1 VTIILTGQDMTI
13 SDVHDIARRN
23 ALCQISDDAQ
33 KNMARSRSQ
42 FEEIA
47 SSNIPVY
54 GVTTGYGEMVYALVD
69 KSQETQ
75 LQTNLVRSHSAGAG
89 RYFAPHEARAI
100 LAARLNALVR
110 GYSAVRPELADQLLS
125 YLNCQVSPC
134 IPEIGSLGASGDLGP
149 LSHIASAVIGEGY
162 AWQDGRPAP
171 AAQVLA
177 DAGLR
182 PLELKFKEGLA
193 LINGTSAMTGLGSLV
208 AYDAHQQIQVAE
220 IITALVLEVLQA
232 SSSAFQPEGHDIAR
246 PHQGQIDCAANLR
259 SLLKDSSLVQN
270 HRSLR
275 EELDAKRQDAAGNE
289 VVITDVYLQKAYTL
303 RCIPQIIGA
312 VRDTLYNTQRTLGI
326 ELNSSND
333 NPLFFEGQEIFHGG
347 NFHGQP
353 VAFAMDHL
361 SVVMVQLG
369 VVSERRTNR
378 LLNRYLSNGLPEFL
392 IHGDPGLKCGMAGL
406 QYPATATVAEN
417 RSLCTPASIQSIPS
431 NGDNQDVVS
440 MGLIGARKA
449 RQIVENNWI
458 VLAVEAMAAV
468 QAARLADAAGR
479 LGTAGRVTFEELGQ
493 RFAFLDEDRY
503 LSDDL
508 YRMIDYLESGAL
520 VDSVERAGI
529 ELR

>member
-1 VTIILTGQDMTI
+1 MTI
-13 SDVHDIARRN
+13 TLNGHDLTITDVYDIARRN
-23 ALCQISDDAQ
+23 VPCTISEDARR
-33 KNMARSRSQ
+33 NITRSREQ

-47 SSNIPVY
+47 ASNIPIY

-89 RYFAPHEARAI
+89 RYFPEQEARAI
-100 LAARLNALVR
+100 LVARLNALVR
-110 GYSAVRPELADQLLS
+110 GYSAVRPELADQLLA
-125 YLNCQVSPC
+125 YLNSGVTPC

-162 AWQDGRPAP
+162 VWKDGTPTP
-171 AAQVLA
+171 TAQVLA
-177 DAGLR
+177 EAGLA

-208 AYDAHQQIQVAE
+208 AYDAHQQIRTAE

-246 PHQGQIDCAANLR
+246 PHRGQIDSAGNLR
-259 SLLKDSSLVQN
+259 ALLEGSALVQT

-275 EELDAKRQDAAGNE
+275 EEMDAQRQGAEQDE
-289 VVITDVYLQKAYTL
+289 VVVTDVYLQKAYTL
-303 RCIPQIIGA
+303 RCIPQIVGA
-312 VRDTLYNTQRTLGI
+312 VRDTLYNTQRTLGT

-333 NPLFFEGQEIFHGG
+333 NPLFFEGREIFHGG

-353 VAFAMDHL
+353 VAFAMDYL
-361 SVVMVQLG
+361 AIALVQLG

-378 LLNRYLSNGLPEFL
+378 LLNRYLNNGMPEFL

-440 MGLIGARKA
+440 MGLIGTRKA
-449 RQIVENNWI
+449 RQILDNNWI

-468 QAARLADAAGR
+468 QAARLADAAGK
-479 LGTAGRVTFEELGQ
+479 LGVAGSATLKALGEQ
-493 RFAFLDEDRY
+493 FAFLDEDRY

-508 YRMIDYLESGAL
+508 YRMIDHLKSGAL
-520 VDSVERAGI
+520 VDAIERAGV